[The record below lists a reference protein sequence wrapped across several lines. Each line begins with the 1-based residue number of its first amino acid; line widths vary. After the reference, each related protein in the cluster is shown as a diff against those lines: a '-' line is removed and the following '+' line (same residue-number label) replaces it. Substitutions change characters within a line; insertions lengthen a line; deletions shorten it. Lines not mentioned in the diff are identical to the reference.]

1 MTPTHAMSILALTAL
16 VGAAGCGDASS
27 ARETDRSLVTSASA
41 TTTKEPNAA
50 NASASA
56 ESSSATTDRAPRDA
70 AGIID
75 SSFDQLKF
83 PMEKTDAFAESMLT
97 DKVKSLFG
105 ERIRLRGFMFPTLRT
120 RGLKEFVLVRDNLE
134 CCFGPGAA
142 LFDCVLVTMKE
153 GVTTKYETRQIAVE
167 GEFYYEPLPGPEGRP
182 VALFRM
188 TAETVK

>member
-1 MTPTHAMSILALTAL
+1 MTPAHALSILAVAAVLS
-16 VGAAGCGDASS
+16 AAGCGDASS
-27 ARETDRSLVTSASA
+27 ARETDRSVVVASSSSSTTA
-41 TTTKEPNAA
+41 TP
-50 NASASA
+50 A
-56 ESSSATTDRAPRDA
+56 ESAPAESRSAPAAKPQRGA
-70 AGIID
+70 AGTID
-75 SSFDQLKF
+75 SSFDELKF
-83 PMEKTDAFAESMLT
+83 PMEKSDAFVESMLT

-153 GVTTKYETRQIAVE
+153 GATTTYETRQIAVE